1 MIDSQGFARPTP
13 MEGHGVY
20 NRSSR
25 VQAAGLSPAVPL
37 LEQAAE
43 TVPLATAPQ
52 PVVIADYGSSEGHN
66 SLGPVAAAITALRK
80 RVGPERAISVVHTDL
95 PDNDFTALFRTLAA
109 DPKSYLCG
117 DTAVFP
123 SVIGRS
129 FYEQILPAN
138 SVTLGWCSWAVQWL
152 SQVPAPIPD
161 QVQIAYSKDPIARAS
176 YARQADEDWRTFL
189 TQRGRELRPGGQL
202 VVLTMAVD
210 EAGNFGYRPLLEAMY
225 AALLEMVEEGFIQ
238 AEEARRMA
246 IPTVGRSRA
255 DLIAPFADKGS
266 FADLSIGQAEV
277 FPGEDKIWAQFEG
290 DSDAHAFGARWAAFS
305 RASVFPTLASGLTG
319 RRDDARAA
327 TFVDRLETDVT
338 ERLAKAPER
347 MLIPLGKLVL
357 EKNEG

>member
-1 MIDSQGFARPTP
+1 

-37 LEQAAE
+37 FVQAAE
-43 TVPLATAPQ
+43 SVPLAAAPQ
-52 PVVIADYGSSEGHN
+52 PVIVADYGSSEGHN
-66 SLGPVAAAITALRK
+66 SLEPIAAAITALRK
-80 RVGPERAISVVHTDL
+80 RVWPERAISVVHTDL
-95 PDNDFTALFRTLAA
+95 PDNDFTALFRTLAT
-109 DPKSYLCG
+109 DPQSYLGG

-123 SVIGRS
+123 SAIGRS

-152 SQVPAPIPD
+152 SKVPAPIPD
-161 QVQIAYSKDPIARAS
+161 QVQVSFSKDPVARSS

-255 DLIAPFADKGS
+255 DFLAPFVDGGS
-266 FADLSIGQAEV
+266 FADLSIKQVEV

-290 DSDAHAFGARWAAFS
+290 DRDAQAFGARWAAFS

-319 RRDDARAA
+319 RHDDARAA
-327 TFVDRLETDVT
+327 TFVDRLEAGMTM
-338 ERLAKAPER
+338 RLAKAPER
-347 MLIPLGKLVL
+347 MLIPLGKLVV